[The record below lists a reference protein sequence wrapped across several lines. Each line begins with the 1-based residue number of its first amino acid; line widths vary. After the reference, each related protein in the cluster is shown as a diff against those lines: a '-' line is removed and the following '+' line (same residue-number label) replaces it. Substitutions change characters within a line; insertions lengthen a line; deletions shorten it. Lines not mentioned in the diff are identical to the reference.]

1 VTVPT
6 SDQRPQVV
14 DQGAADP
21 RCQVLIVMGKTN
33 PTADTHRQQS
43 MILVPRDAAGM
54 TIERQLP
61 IFGYQDQHGHSEIVF
76 RDVRVPASNMLA
88 AEGMGS

>member
-1 VTVPT
+1 MINGRKWWIRGPPT
-6 SDQRPQVV
+6 RD
-14 DQGAADP
+14 A
-21 RCQVLIVMGKTN
+21 QVLIVMGKTN

-43 MILVPRDAAGM
+43 TILVPRDAAGM